1 MIQKKF
7 LKFVLFFV
15 FVIMLFSVSAYQRS
29 DPKYTKLY
37 SGGGLFGSTST
48 PIEKLDCDAGQDFIV
63 NIAPFGCTPAP
74 VRTDLLEEQD
84 VPVFCEL
91 DITKINPL
99 VDVKAIESITFPGT
113 KPEQVR
119 DIGFQPSRVA
129 LGTSS
134 DIITTTNSVLDNIGY
149 AIIVLKQQKNS
160 SAMPDYVEGKVTAR
174 LTYNLQNAFGI
185 GKATFYLP
193 EMGDS
198 EWESVKNQYSFWKG
212 AGYLRADAIYDD
224 HAVITI
230 NSGSRQIY
238 NFDLKSGAKSQEVY
252 LPGFE
257 CTAKLSVTLNDLENP
272 TTRVRLNING
282 DVIELKDGE
291 KFLDGKCQVKNIWKE
306 GVVQEVQLEC
316 MTDEKAKDNFPLSI
330 NPKVELEIDHVKGSY
345 NVGDFLYPYMD
356 GVEQKF
362 VYLGYAGTPGDT
374 TSEEG
379 LEVSL
384 VSLPGPMN
392 KDKRLDA
399 SELAI
404 VKRIV
409 EGYRWDPNQAS
420 GSVGNFISNAFSA
433 AAASVLNAWQNVVKG
448 KNYME
453 INYGEAENFQGKIIK
468 LNGFSEALNL
478 GMTPEVL
485 DNYQKAMDDYDR
497 VIGSFS
503 EYPYLNNEKVT
514 NAEQA
519 LFEKVTLNY
528 NLGQRRKVVEVCDE
542 FKIAY
547 PKSNLTDD
555 LNKYCNNKLKI
566 SNSGLIE
573 KDVLINGKIKEITLE
588 GVYEPSFEDYGAVV
602 SVRNDKGEVKDY
614 NLKVNEVVYLNSS
627 TKDFIKL
634 QTIGKDYA
642 NVLLNMDKGFF
653 QIVEDSLIN
662 ANRNIVLDKPEN
674 FKSRYEFTLKKIN
687 LKKVA
692 KVSINDEIDRVGTEA
707 NFTFKIGIEKRG
719 ISLSPD
725 EIKSKLV
732 DINKSINDW
741 QDLSTKLGSVVKG
754 LKTAC
759 IATQLWFTYTSFRSA
774 LSGKGI
780 ARQTVMRSEKGWYN
794 KCTLLVQKK
803 EYSSVEKC
811 LTAKS
816 SEIDK
821 DVNGYYEKQ
830 KGLSDELKELRKKHE
845 TSGGLLGDTV
855 VNDVSYKEDIYKNYA
870 SELKSNTKSKLNAD
884 ANGDVTIQNDV
895 INVDKLVNELDLKT
909 VSVEDLRNM
918 ILDSRISGSQSLDE
932 MSNAKLTTEVE
943 SIYKTHE
950 SEVEKYSFSNAY
962 KEQFSDTTVRAYGVK
977 ESITA
982 TYDGGVANDSNAF
995 GIPGGSPVQLITFGN
1010 TKYVLE
1016 LEMNVKDQYRIKN
1029 IYDEATKTLVTDPA
1043 VTKPITDTLTGF
1055 KKYSEGDYQ
1064 NKYLSSSGD
1073 SVPVLRYYETDPYK
1087 GLPAIVPFD
1096 LENGWYASIKQVSSS
1111 SSIRSYDDSARVNSF
1126 YLCNVG
1132 KNGIEENRGSD
1143 DICQMIN
1150 LLTSM
1155 PYNNF
1160 NGLSSE
1166 VAKKKIEYAQRA
1178 IEEAKE
1184 YSGQEAVY
1192 ITDPKG
1198 KKNLIKV
1205 GEPAVE
1211 VSDLQCQDVMS
1222 PKECQILFNVCDPVI
1237 CPSSRCDL
1245 GGAYPVRDVIQTGIS
1260 GSLFLCSKNFPEVY
1274 IPVCLTG
1281 LQAGIDGWI
1290 SVQKSYRD
1298 CLQKNLET
1306 GETMGVCD
1314 ELYSLYTCDMFYKN
1328 SVPIGKLV
1336 AKKLIEK
1343 ILGQNVRGGGEY
1355 MTTQNAFDGV
1365 DKSIKFFTQ
1374 YYAENSF
1381 EAFKSG
1387 TTEQAIGGAI
1397 CKNYVSAVYPS
1408 GGNILDSLTEP
1419 DSPPQYYGKFDEIPY
1434 TTATNPPISQYKVYY
1449 HIYAGKESGAY
1460 FKVYLSEG
1468 PGGSYY
1474 QDTSMMK
1481 QVAQGYIN
1489 VGEYASETVDFTSP
1503 SGYKQLCIMVN
1514 DQLECGF
1521 KQVSTEFGVNYI
1533 ADKYAA
1539 QQATTNVTS
1548 EEECV
1553 SGTPSLYSLLNL
1565 NVQEGVSDLT
1575 SSEIYNS
1582 GIVRFCAT
1590 NDPGVGTD
1598 ENAGGENARYRNVGY
1613 CDDEKMRC
1621 WIDMDSVERV
1631 IKDLNI
1637 QSEVFNETAQQYQD
1651 VLTDEGKVLSNEEF
1665 LSELAKIND
1674 SIPLKDKIVKID
1686 ILLNK
1691 AFWSSQKGHLYLF
1704 RGQTHGGLAWKDY
1717 LSLIVET
1724 TPCEKMRK
1732 TLDDIRMN
1740 KTTLQNVNK
1749 TPLQDV
1755 TLSILSCEDIE
1766 KLYNIVVGGTSKD
1779 QKAQGVLIKDIDEK
1793 IVDLGLSVL
1802 LLRMD
1807 LDDEFKFFNTPMGWY
1822 YISPGMKEPVEI
1834 NLLKENPSDLGVSKY
1849 FGEFRKF
1856 STKDQESILSLYK
1869 KNYLEGLDAL
1879 MLIADNRETKL
1890 STDYVDYNWEAL
1902 VEHNGKQ
1909 IPEEQIFILKAPY
1922 NPALWD
1928 TVDSLISAQTL
1939 GVVGVRQDK
1948 LTVRPMDLY
1957 LKFNRDHWEW
1967 LLNYEGWIPV
1977 SKLDDYLNDEVKFPK
1992 SLRDLRLDAN
2002 RLALVRALQDEK
2014 DMKNGA
2020 KIIFNLNYLYQK
2032 AEKDAQTNK
2041 AKDEQTQQQTEN
2053 EKAIEDEYA
2062 GKNVCE
2068 DCGGSSFDLG
2078 IVDKCTREECNE
2090 IGVLRDLICDY
2101 NPGLIDIA
2109 FGGSCVTKTKS
2120 YIFVS
2125 ADVEALREKVQ
2136 LAIDNKDVNGNSDP
2150 ILNSRCINYVSEVV
2164 AATGEFHIPDP
2175 LILMSLMQQESSCNK
2190 DISSEKTL
2198 SFEDGASYGLM
2209 QISGR
2214 IWCGNYGLPSDK
2226 DNCIKLLLED
2236 PSMNIKLGAR
2246 ILSEGYNVNNYG
2258 DRIKAKCKSSS
2269 YQKKYLSYTGWEQAL
2284 RLYNGPGCTPPGAD
2298 VNFVETV
2305 MNRFQKLKDLS

>member
-1 MIQKKF
+1 MILKKILLF
-7 LKFVLFFV
+7 ALFFV
-15 FVIMLFSVSAYQRS
+15 FVIMIFSVSAYQKS
-29 DPKYTKLY
+29 DPAYTNAY

-48 PIEKLDCDAGQDFIV
+48 PIEKLDCNAGQDFIV

-84 VPVFCEL
+84 TPVFCEL

-134 DIITTTNSVLDNIGY
+134 DKITTTNSILDNIGY

-185 GKATFYLP
+185 GKSTFYLP
-193 EMGDS
+193 EMSDDS
-198 EWESVKNQYSFWKG
+198 DWESVKNQYSFWKG
-212 AGYLRADAIYDD
+212 AGYLRANAIYDD

-230 NSGSRQIY
+230 NSDTRQLY

-257 CTAKLSVTLNDLENP
+257 CTAKLSVTLNELENP

-282 DVIELKDGE
+282 DITELKDGE
-291 KFLDGKCQVKNIWKE
+291 KFLDGKCQVIDIWKE
-306 GVVQEVQLEC
+306 GVVQEVQVEC
-316 MTDEKAKDNFPLSI
+316 VTDEKRDNFKLSI

-345 NVGDFLYPYMD
+345 SVGDFLYEYMD
-356 GVEQKF
+356 VAEQKF

-374 TSEEG
+374 INEDG
-379 LEVSL
+379 LEIYL
-384 VSLPGPMN
+384 VALGGPMKEN
-392 KDKRLDA
+392 KKLDA

-404 VKRIV
+404 VKRIA
-409 EGYRWDPNQAS
+409 EGYRWDSKNGP
-420 GSVGNFISNAFSA
+420 GNIGNVISNVFSG
-433 AAASVLNAWQNVVKG
+433 AAASVLNAWQNVVNK
-448 KNYME
+448 KNYLG
-453 INYGEAENFQGKIIK
+453 IGYGEAENFQGKIIK

-478 GMTPEVL
+478 EMTPEVL

-503 EYPYLNNEKVT
+503 GYPYLNNKKVT

-519 LFEKVTLNY
+519 LFEKVKLNY

-542 FKIAY
+542 FKMAY

-555 LNKYCNNKLKI
+555 LKNYCDNKLKI

-573 KDVLINGKIKEITLE
+573 KDVLISGKIKEITFE
-588 GVYEPSFEDYGAVV
+588 GVYDPSFEDYGAVV
-602 SVRNDKGEVKDY
+602 SIRNDKGEVKDY
-614 NLKVNEVVYLNSS
+614 DLKVNEVVYLNSS
-627 TKDFIKL
+627 SKDFIKL
-634 QTIGKDYA
+634 ETLGKDYA
-642 NVLLNMDKGFF
+642 TFVLNMDKGFF
-653 QIVEDSLIN
+653 QNIEDSLIN
-662 ANRNIVLDKPEN
+662 ANRKIVLDKTDT
-674 FKSRYEFTLKKIN
+674 FKSRYAFTLKKVN

-692 KVSINDEIDRVGTEA
+692 KVSIEDGIDRTGTEA

-741 QDLSTKLGSVVKG
+741 QDKSSKLGSVVKG

-759 IATQLWFTYTSFRSA
+759 IGTQLLFTYRTFMAS

-816 SEIDK
+816 SEIDS
-821 DVNGYYEKQ
+821 DVNNYYEKQ
-830 KGLSDELKELRKKHE
+830 KGLSDELKVIQAKYEK
-845 TSGGLLGDTV
+845 SGGLFGDNIV
-855 VNDVSYKEDIYKNYA
+855 DDNAFKQAIYETYS
-870 SELKSNTKSKLNAD
+870 SEIKSNLKSKLNAD
-884 ANGDVTIQNDV
+884 SNGDVTIQTDV

-918 ILDSRISGSQSLDE
+918 ILDSRVSGSQSLNE
-932 MSNAKLTTEVE
+932 MSNAKLTTDLK
-943 SIYKTHE
+943 SMYKNNKLPA
-950 SEVEKYSFSNAY
+950 VSNDF
-962 KEQFSDTTVRAYGVK
+962 KTKT
-977 ESITA
+977 
-982 TYDGGVANDSNAF
+982 
-995 GIPGGSPVQLITFGN
+995 GIPGAHIISLSEKFKEIPFTDDVYFKSIRGNYADTTIPYSTAIGDDEKVRALKDYVSGNEYLFVLGADNEITRSYNITGKDGN
-1010 TKYVLE
+1010 GKLMLSLNDNANPY
-1016 LEMNVKDQYRIKN
+1016 N
-1029 IYDEATKTLVTDPA
+1029 LV
-1043 VTKPITDTLTGF
+1043 F
-1055 KKYSEGDYQ
+1055 KQISETDYQ
-1064 NKYLSSSGD
+1064 NKYISSSGD
-1073 SVPVLRYYETDPYK
+1073 SVPVLRYYETEPYK

-1096 LENGWYASIKQVSSS
+1096 TEKGWYASMKQVSSS
-1111 SSIRSYDDSARVNSF
+1111 SVIRSYDESAKVNSF

-1150 LLTSM
+1150 LMTGM
-1155 PYNNF
+1155 PYDNF
-1160 NGLSSE
+1160 YGLSSDE
-1166 VAKKKIEYAQRA
+1166 AKRTVDFARRA

-1184 YSGQEAVY
+1184 YSGQEAVD

-1198 KKNLIKV
+1198 KKNRIKV
-1205 GEPAVE
+1205 GEPAIDVP
-1211 VSDLQCQDVMS
+1211 DIQCQDVMS

-1245 GGAYPVRDVIQTGIS
+1245 GGAYPVRDVVQTGIS
-1260 GSLFLCSKNFPEVY
+1260 GSLFLCIKNFPEVY

-1281 LQAGIDGWI
+1281 LQAGMDGWI

-1314 ELYSLYTCDMFYKN
+1314 ELYSLYMCDMFYKN

-1336 AKKLIEK
+1336 AKKLIER

-1419 DSPPQYYGKFDEIPY
+1419 DSPPQYYGRYDEIPY

-1449 HIYAGKESGAY
+1449 HIYAGKERGAY
-1460 FKVYLSEG
+1460 FKVYLREG

-1539 QQATTNVTS
+1539 EQSTKNVTS
-1548 EEECV
+1548 EKECV

-1575 SSEIYNS
+1575 SPEIYNS

-1598 ENAGGENARYRNVGY
+1598 ENAGGQGARYLNVGY

-1621 WIDMDSVERV
+1621 WIDMDSVNRV
-1631 IKDLNI
+1631 IKNLNI
-1637 QSEVFNETAQQYQD
+1637 KSEVFNETAQQYQD
-1651 VLTDEGKVLSNEEF
+1651 VLSNEGKVLSNEEF
-1665 LSELAKIND
+1665 TSELAKIND
-1674 SIPLKDKIVKID
+1674 SIPLKDKITKID

-1704 RGQTHGGLAWKDY
+1704 RGQTYGGLAWKDY
-1717 LSLIVET
+1717 LKLIVEV

-1740 KTTLQNVNK
+1740 KITLQNVNK
-1749 TPLQDV
+1749 TPLKDV
-1755 TLSILSCEDIE
+1755 TLSILSCEDVE
-1766 KLYNIVVGGTSKD
+1766 KLYNLVVGTPKD
-1779 QKAQGVLIKDIDEK
+1779 QQAQSVSIKNIDER
-1793 IVDLGLSVL
+1793 LSEYGISVIL
-1802 LLRMD
+1802 FGMD
-1807 LDDEFKFFNTPMGWY
+1807 LDDELKFFYTSAGWY
-1822 YISPGMKEPVEI
+1822 YTSPDSKEPVEI

-1856 STKDQESILSLYK
+1856 SAEDKDSIFSLYK
-1869 KNYLEGLDAL
+1869 KNYLEGLNVL
-1879 MLIADNRETKL
+1879 MLMAENRDIEIITDN
-1890 STDYVDYNWEAL
+1890 VDYNWEAL

-1922 NPALWD
+1922 DSTLWN
-1928 TVDSLISAQTL
+1928 TVDSLISFETM
-1939 GVVGVRQDK
+1939 GVWRVRQDK

-1977 SKLDDYLNDEVKFPK
+1977 SKLDDFLNDEVKFPK

-2002 RLALVRALQDEK
+2002 RVILIRALQDETTR
-2014 DMKNGA
+2014 DNGA
-2020 KIIFNLNYLYQK
+2020 KIIFNLNYMYKK
-2032 AEKDAQTNK
+2032 AVKDAKTTQEGVKQN
-2041 AKDEQTQQQTEN
+2041 QTQKES
-2053 EKAIEDEYA
+2053 EKAIEEEYA

-2068 DCGGSSFDLG
+2068 DCGKDW
-2078 IVDKCTREECNE
+2078 IDVCTKDECYE
-2090 IGVLRDLICDY
+2090 IGALRDLICVY

-2109 FGGSCVTKTKS
+2109 FGGSCVTKPKEYS
-2120 YIFVS
+2120 FLPSSVEVVENVVS
-2125 ADVEALREKVQ
+2125 S
-2136 LAIDNKDVNGNSDP
+2136 AIEGN
-2150 ILNSRCINYVSEVV
+2150 ILSSKCINYVQEIVDV
-2164 AATGEFHIPDP
+2164 ANEFNIPDP
-2175 LILMSLMQQESSCNK
+2175 LLLVSLMQQESSCNK
-2190 DISSEKTL
+2190 DSS
-2198 SFEDGASYGLM
+2198 SGSSYGLM
-2209 QISGR
+2209 QIRADEKG
-2214 IWCGNYGLPSDK
+2214 WCGQFELPSDLAECQK
-2226 DNCIKLLLED
+2226 ILMED
-2236 PSMNIKLGAR
+2236 TSLNIKIGAR
-2246 ILSEGYNVNNYG
+2246 ILKDGYSMSKNSYEAG
-2258 DRIKAKCKSSS
+2258 IKSTCKVSS

-2284 RLYNGPGCTPPGAD
+2284 RLYNGKGCTPPGAD

-2305 MNRFQKLKDLS
+2305 MNRFQKLKDFS